1 MCQSHMKA
9 PAGARVGTKTMEAT
23 ETLASGFR
31 LGRTL
36 RMLLVL
42 KLKVRTRLLL
52 LALRGKQKARM
63 GMQQDAELVLQ
74 KDINCCSE
82 KTSGKADCL

>member
-9 PAGARVGTKTMEAT
+9 LAGAGVGTKTMEAT
-23 ETLASGFR
+23 ETLPSGFR

-63 GMQQDAELVLQ
+63 GLQQEAELILQ

-82 KTSGKADCL
+82 EISSNANHL